1 MFDNIG
7 RKIKTLAKVTCALG
21 IAASILGACVI
32 WGQNSRYNST
42 IFIGILVLVL
52 GSLGSWIGSFFT
64 YGFGE
69 LIENSEILHADNLK
83 IQSLL
88 NSHQNFSEQKKESS
102 TPYNTIETK
111 QAEQS
116 TPVVPTDETYEVE
129 STMGMIVCPVCG
141 KIQEDDKKT
150 CWNCGAKIKVV

>member
-1 MFDNIG
+1 MFNNIG
-7 RKIKTLAKVTCALG
+7 KKLKTLAEIVCTLG
-21 IAASILGACVI
+21 IVASILSAFVI

-52 GSLGSWIGSFFT
+52 GSLSSWIGSFFT

-69 LIENSEILHADNLK
+69 LIENLETLHADNLK

-88 NSHQNFSEQKKESS
+88 NSNQNFSEQKKENS

-116 TPVVPTDETYEVE
+116 TPVVSTDETYEVE

-141 KIQEDDKKT
+141 KIQEDNKKT
-150 CWNCGAKIKVV
+150 CWNCGAKFKVV